1 MMRNLTILTGINSS
15 IFLFVFIWQSIG
27 KEIME
32 LQSYMATMYVLSDS
46 MTLLLPYMLLVFDRN
61 VRKPWQKSLEV

>member
-61 VRKPWQKSLEV
+61 VRKTWQKSLEV